1 MASLADGSA
10 GGGSTETSVLAAGEP
25 ISEAEALRRLRQTDD
40 QSLQYYAAW
49 WLGRMR
55 SRHPEAV
62 PLLRAALS
70 QRQPRDPAAGVEH
83 NAVARN
89 AARALGKLGDANA
102 IPDLLATLEDE
113 DDGLREASARALGE
127 LRAENAVVP
136 LCARLA
142 SGPSGAG
149 APLPNSP
156 RLREP
161 CEALI
166 EALGDIGIGSDAVLS
181 VIEPFTDH
189 DRPLI
194 RSAAARALLQLSGDP
209 RWGQLLLE
217 LLRHPQLQVRRAALM
232 DLGAVGWRPALEP
245 IRGTLAENSLKLI
258 ALRGLAERQPVSR
271 QPANQPDGLH
281 SDGLPSGRLQPDG
294 LQSGSLPSDSQP
306 FENRPFES
314 FPFEN
319 RSFENKP
326 FENQPFANKPV
337 ENKPVENKPVENHP
351 PGSDLSN
358 TDLAEPHPD
367 RDPANSPLASQLP
380 NPHSVQ
386 HPDLLVDGALEAVL
400 DVMDALL

>member
-89 AARALGKLGDANA
+89 AARALGKLGDASA

>member
-10 GGGSTETSVLAAGEP
+10 GGGSPETSALAAGEP

-89 AARALGKLGDANA
+89 AARALGKLGDASA

>member
-1 MASLADGSA
+1 MSTMPGLAALSATGGSPETPAGSA
-10 GGGSTETSVLAAGEP
+10 EASAGEP
-25 ISEAEALRRLRQTDD
+25 ISEGEALRRLRQTED

-62 PLLRAALS
+62 PLLRTALR

-89 AARALGKLGDANA
+89 AARALGKLGDASA
-102 IPDLLATLEDE
+102 IPDLLATLDDE
-113 DDGLREASARALGE
+113 DDGLREAAARALGE
-127 LRAENAVVP
+127 LRAQQAVPP

-142 SGPSGAG
+142 SGPCGAG

-166 EALGDIGIGSDAVLS
+166 EALGDIGSSTAAVLS
-181 VIEPFTDH
+181 VIEPFCDH
-189 DRPLI
+189 ERPLI

-245 IRGTLAENSLKLI
+245 IRATLAENSLKLI
-258 ALRGLAERQPVSR
+258 ALRGLAERH
-271 QPANQPDGLH
+271 PDGQ
-281 SDGLPSGRLQPDG
+281 R
-294 LQSGSLPSDSQP
+294 
-306 FENRPFES
+306 
-314 FPFEN
+314 
-319 RSFENKP
+319 
-326 FENQPFANKPV
+326 
-337 ENKPVENKPVENHP
+337 
-351 PGSDLSN
+351 
-358 TDLAEPHPD
+358 
-367 RDPANSPLASQLP
+367 LASQHSDSDLP
-380 NPHSVQ
+380 TRDL
-386 HPDLLVDGALEAVL
+386 PDSGPPDKQGRDSQLDEALEAVL

>member
-1 MASLADGSA
+1 
-10 GGGSTETSVLAAGEP
+10 
-25 ISEAEALRRLRQTDD
+25 
-40 QSLQYYAAW
+40 
-49 WLGRMR
+49 
-55 SRHPEAV
+55 
-62 PLLRAALS
+62 
-70 QRQPRDPAAGVEH
+70 
-83 NAVARN
+83 
-89 AARALGKLGDANA
+89 
-102 IPDLLATLEDE
+102 
-113 DDGLREASARALGE
+113 
-127 LRAENAVVP
+127 
-136 LCARLA
+136 
-142 SGPSGAG
+142 
-149 APLPNSP
+149 
-156 RLREP
+156 
-161 CEALI
+161 LI

-181 VIEPFTDH
+181 VIEPFSDH

-271 QPANQPDGLH
+271 QPASQPDGRQ
-281 SDGLPSGRLQPDG
+281 SDSLQPGRHQPDG
-294 LQSGSLPSDSQP
+294 LQSGRHQPDGHQSDSLPSESQP

-319 RSFENKP
+319 RSFENRS

-337 ENKPVENKPVENHP
+337 ENKPVENHP
-351 PGSDLSN
+351 PGSDLAN

-367 RDPANSPLASQLP
+367 RDPANSPRASQLP
-380 NPHSVQ
+380 NPHSGQ
-386 HPDLLVDGALEAVL
+386 HPDLLVDGELEAVL

>member
-10 GGGSTETSVLAAGEP
+10 GGGSPETSALAAGEP

-89 AARALGKLGDANA
+89 AARALGKLGDASA

-367 RDPANSPLASQLP
+367 RDPANSPLASHLP

-386 HPDLLVDGALEAVL
+386 HPDLLVDGELEAVL

>member
-10 GGGSTETSVLAAGEP
+10 GGGSPETSALAAGEP

-89 AARALGKLGDANA
+89 AARALGKLGDASA

-181 VIEPFTDH
+181 VIEPFSDH

>member
-89 AARALGKLGDANA
+89 AARALGKLGDASA

-181 VIEPFTDH
+181 VIEPFSDH

-271 QPANQPDGLH
+271 QPANQPDGRH
-281 SDGLPSGRLQPDG
+281 SDG

-326 FENQPFANKPV
+326 FENQPFA
-337 ENKPVENKPVENHP
+337 NKPVENKPVENHP

>member
-181 VIEPFTDH
+181 VIEPFSDH

-351 PGSDLSN
+351 PGSDLAN

-367 RDPANSPLASQLP
+367 RDPANSPLSSQLP
-380 NPHSVQ
+380 NPHSVH
-386 HPDLLVDGALEAVL
+386 HPDLLVDGELEAVL